1 MTYQATDIAK
11 YIINKCTIEKHA
23 ISNLQL
29 QEILYYIQKKFLE
42 IGLKAWPSGPV
53 IPEVY
58 YIYCGFG
65 ALDIRMKYD
74 IHLDSNYIAIIDPT
88 IEQKR
93 LLNPLD
99 MIADICVPGKA
110 WCQIYDKSRGNH
122 CMIPKESIKDMG

>member
-42 IGLKAWPSGPV
+42 IELKAFEDDFEVWPSGPV

-65 ALDIRMKYD
+65 AGFKNEVRYSLGLQLYSYYRSYYRTEAIAESSGYD
-74 IHLDSNYIAIIDPT
+74 CRYLCA
-88 IEQKR
+88 R
-93 LLNPLD
+93 
-99 MIADICVPGKA
+99 
-110 WCQIYDKSRGNH
+110 
-122 CMIPKESIKDMG
+122 ESLVSDLR

>member
-1 MTYQATDIAK
+1 MLFR
-11 YIINKCTIEKHA
+11 
-23 ISNLQL
+23 S
-29 QEILYYIQKKFLE
+29 
-42 IGLKAWPSGPV
+42 
-53 IPEVY
+53 
-58 YIYCGFG
+58 GFG